1 MSAANVKTNLTS
13 LLQDNVSISPN
24 HTPSNV
30 NDLVASRQWYRQCG
44 GNNIGSLNNRA
55 AFSNSSSFLS
65 NNSNNTSS
73 SYMRAPY
80 STNASYHPQNDPSM
94 IQR

>member
-1 MSAANVKTNLTS
+1 MSAANFKTNLTF
-13 LLQDNVSISPN
+13 LHQDNASISPN

-30 NDLVASRQWYRQCG
+30 NAQLDLRQWYRQCG
-44 GNNIGSLNNRA
+44 NNVGSFNSRT

-65 NNSNNTSS
+65 NNSNNTCS
-73 SYMRAPY
+73 SYIRAPY

>member
-13 LLQDNVSISPN
+13 LLQDHVSISPN

-30 NDLVASRQWYRQCG
+30 NTLVDSRQWYRQCG
-44 GNNIGSLNNRA
+44 NNVGSLNNRT

-65 NNSNNTSS
+65 NNSNNACS
-73 SYMRAPY
+73 SYIRAPY
-80 STNASYHPQNDPSM
+80 STNASYHLQNDPSM